1 MGLPMHCDR
10 GRRQWQDRA
19 HPDAHGGAFTVDRDT
34 TQEEEDGGEG
44 RFDRLCTPQDP
55 WIMDGTVRENVLLGC
70 EYNSIKYASVIR
82 SCVDWAWTWT

>member
-1 MGLPMHCDR
+1 MHCDR

-19 HPDAHGGAFTVDRDT
+19 HPDAHGGAFAVDRDT

-82 SCVDWAWTWT
+82 SCADWAWTWT

>member
-19 HPDAHGGAFTVDRDT
+19 HPDARGGAVAVDGDT

-44 RFDRLCTPQDP
+44 RFDRLRTPGSVDHGR
-55 WIMDGTVRENVLLGC
+55 DGQGECPPRMRV
-70 EYNSIKYASVIR
+70 
-82 SCVDWAWTWT
+82 